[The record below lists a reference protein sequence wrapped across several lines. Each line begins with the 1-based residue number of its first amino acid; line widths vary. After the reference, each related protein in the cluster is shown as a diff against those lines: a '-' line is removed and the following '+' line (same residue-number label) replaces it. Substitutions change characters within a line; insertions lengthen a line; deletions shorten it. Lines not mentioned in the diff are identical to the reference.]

1 VATVPGVTPAPPTV
15 AVPTIPA
22 SKAVEAIT
30 KIRKDRGITR
40 TYVGRLIHV
49 DATLLK
55 KTLLGAA
62 SHAAWCILA
71 LKYKTQRLR
80 GYDKFKEH
88 KQLTGAIV
96 KAWIWEIIEPA
107 IKADLAL
114 YGVTA

>member
-1 VATVPGVTPAPPTV
+1 VATVPTPPAPAV
-15 AVPTIPA
+15 SGVPTISV

-30 KIRKDRGITR
+30 KIREARGVKR
-40 TYVGRLIHV
+40 VYVGRLIHV
-49 DATLLK
+49 DSTLLK

-88 KQLTGAIV
+88 KTLTGAIV
-96 KAWIWEIIEPA
+96 KAWVWEIIEPA
-107 IKADLAL
+107 IKADLAAF
-114 YGVTA
+114 GVSS